1 MDWTVILEVRMV
13 RMMTENKNIGR
24 GETRSKRWVTRQP
37 SWPGAGVRC
46 HQSTLIWTHCL
57 HQIQQSHMATIIVVT
72 NYWSA
77 AEIVIFLTRIYNYYH
92 FVIDSFNVIQ
102 VFQWFLPHALVL
114 VPWSWQFMHITVD
127 NIEDDNTDITNLQTI
142 KLVVVMM
149 MMARSLL
156 LWIHV
161 QQN

>member
-1 MDWTVILEVRMV
+1 MRILAEERQDPEGGWPGNHPDQEQVSDVI
-13 RMMTENKNIGR
+13 
-24 GETRSKRWVTRQP
+24 RQP
-37 SWPGAGVRC
+37 WSGPIVCTRYNRVTWPLLLLSLTTG
-46 HQSTLIWTHCL
+46 QPLKL
-57 HQIQQSHMATIIVVT
+57 VT
-72 NYWSA
+72 
-77 AEIVIFLTRIYNYYH
+77 FLTRIYNYYH

-114 VPWSWQFMHITVD
+114 VPWSWQFLHITVD

-149 MMARSLL
+149 MARSLL